1 MADLRKQVDEGQEK
15 WRQGVDLTSIPDVN
29 NYIKFKVLEYEYFKL
44 MNVDLWEQY
53 QEDFA
58 DFTEAIFKACNPT
71 TIRNL
76 RTLLRNQGVWVERN
90 KRVTV
95 AQSLYNTIH
104 EKDQTEWT
112 KEEILDQFQETKELF
127 ASSKLNIITS
137 LIPNPLNQIRPI
149 NLSSLRINLTS
160 QSTPST

>member
-1 MADLRKQVDEGQEK
+1 
-15 WRQGVDLTSIPDVN
+15 
-29 NYIKFKVLEYEYFKL
+29 

-58 DFTEAIFKACNPT
+58 DFTEAIFKVCNPI

-76 RTLLRNQGVWVERN
+76 RTLLCNQGIWVERN

-95 AQSLYNTIH
+95 AQSLYNIIH

-127 ASSKLNIITS
+127 ASSKLNVIAG
-137 LIPNPLNQIRPI
+137 LIPDPLN
-149 NLSSLRINLTS
+149 
-160 QSTPST
+160 